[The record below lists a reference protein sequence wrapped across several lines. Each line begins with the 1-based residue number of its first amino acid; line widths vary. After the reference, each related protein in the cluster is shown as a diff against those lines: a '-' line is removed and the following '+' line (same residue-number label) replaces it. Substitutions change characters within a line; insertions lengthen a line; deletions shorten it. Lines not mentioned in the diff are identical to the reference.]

1 MNNLEEKEKNL
12 YKLIDKLNALTSTYS
27 QSTYQTDNIL
37 SEKSKILKQK
47 QEIEKKNQE
56 LIREHKYLKNKIEK
70 LKKDLKKKINLENE
84 FNQEIEEISQETQN
98 LYEEVDKW
106 RT

>member
-1 MNNLEEKEKNL
+1 MNILEEKEKNL
-12 YKLIDKLNALTSTYS
+12 YKLIDKLNLLTSTYS

-37 SEKSKILKQK
+37 REKNEILKQK
-47 QEIEKKNQE
+47 REIEKKNQE
-56 LIREHKYLKNKIEK
+56 LIREHKYLKNKIEN
-70 LKKDLKKKINLENE
+70 LRRDLKIKTNLENE

-98 LYEEVDKW
+98 LYEELDKW

>member
-1 MNNLEEKEKNL
+1 MNILEEKEKNL

-56 LIREHKYLKNKIEK
+56 LIRENKYLKNKIK
-70 LKKDLKKKINLENE
+70 NLKKDLKKKINLENE

>member
-1 MNNLEEKEKNL
+1 MNILEEKEKNL
-12 YKLIDKLNALTSTYS
+12 YKLIDKLKLLTSTYS

-37 SEKSKILKQK
+37 REKNEILKQK
-47 QEIEKKNQE
+47 REIEKKNQE
-56 LIREHKYLKNKIEK
+56 LIREHKYLKNKIEN
-70 LKKDLKKKINLENE
+70 LRRDLKKKTNLENE

-98 LYEEVDKW
+98 LYEELDKW